1 MAEAS
6 DRELIDSANRGD
18 AAAMETLYFR
28 HRDWAMAMAT
38 RLCGNR
44 DDALDVVQ
52 ETFAYLFG
60 KLGKFG
66 KLPGFQLRCLLR
78 TFLYPVVRNLSLNRI
93 RKRRA
98 TVWLDSDAAGG
109 LAAESDGPAAQ
120 RADLAE
126 WVEALDA
133 GARELVMLRF
143 YDGCRLGE
151 IAEILSLPLGTVK
164 SRLHRALALLRE
176 RLGPDV

>member
-6 DRELIDSANRGD
+6 DQELIELANRGD

-28 HRDWAMAMAT
+28 HSDWAMAMAT

-44 DDALDVVQ
+44 DDALDGVQ
-52 ETFAYLFG
+52 EAFAYFFG
-60 KLGKFG
+60 KLG
-66 KLPGFQLRCLLR
+66 GFRLRCRLR

-93 RKRRA
+93 RKHRR
-98 TVWLDSDAAGG
+98 TLWLDSDAAGA
-109 LAAESDGPAAQ
+109 LAAESDGPESQ
-120 RADLAE
+120 RARLAE
-126 WVEALDA
+126 WVEALDED
-133 GARELVMLRF
+133 ARELVMLRF
-143 YDGCRLGE
+143 WDGCRLGE

-176 RLGPDV
+176 RLGE